1 MKRKLIQTLL
11 TTGQLSDEV
20 LKLLPGDAPDADT
33 ARAREVLTAAIKR
46 FKNAGTATPEAVYG
60 VLCGSMAAQLAEF
73 LKGTAPAKASKPE
86 LARVQALLTPLLTS
100 KAGRPKTND
109 LSRQEQN
116 AIAQA
121 SRRDR
126 LKKEGRKQINVW
138 IRPEAAAYL
147 EAIKT
152 IHSSDSQADALELV
166 LEAAMKGE
174 VLHKHT

>member
-20 LKLLPGDAPDADT
+20 LKLLPGDEPDNDT
-33 ARAREVLTAAIKR
+33 ARAREVLTVAIKR
-46 FKNAGTATPEAVYG
+46 FKSTGTATPDAVYG

-73 LKGTAPAKASKPE
+73 LKGHPLAKASKPE

-100 KAGRPKTND
+100 KAGRPRTND

-116 AIAQA
+116 ALAQA

-147 EAIKT
+147 EAIQT
-152 IHSSDSQADALELV
+152 IHRSESQADALELV